1 MQNQDEER
9 AWEAVRSQRLA
20 VADLLE
26 SLDAAQWQHPSLCEG
41 WTVQDVA
48 AHLTLQEV
56 SVLDGLRMVARS
68 PGGMNRVIRE
78 AARRRAAGTSRAELV
93 AAIRASAGRRR
104 HNAGLSYLETLIDAL
119 VHGQDIARPL
129 GRPLPMPPD
138 AAALAAA
145 QVWRKGWPFHPRRRL
160 AGLRLV
166 ATDTEWAAGEG
177 SEVRGTIGQLLLV
190 LTGRGAAVVEDL
202 DGDGVPELRRRL
214 PLATSPDDE
223 SG

>member
-1 MQNQDEER
+1 MQKPDEER
-9 AWEAVRSQRLA
+9 AWQAIRGQRLA

-26 SLDAAQWQHPSLCEG
+26 TLDDAQWRHPSLCEG

-68 PGGMNRVIRE
+68 PGGMNTVIRE
-78 AARRRAAGTSRAELV
+78 AARRRAVRTSRADLV
-93 AAIRASAGRRR
+93 AAIRASAERRR
-104 HNAGLSYLETLIDAL
+104 HNVGLSHLETLVDAL
-119 VHGQDIARPL
+119 VHSQDIARPL
-129 GRPLPMPPD
+129 GRTLPVPAD

-166 ATDTEWAAGEG
+166 GTDAGWAAGEG
-177 SEVRGTIGQLLLV
+177 AEIRGTMGDLLLV
-190 LTGRGAAVVEDL
+190 LTGRGVAVLEDL
-202 DGDGVPELRRRL
+202 EGDGVGELGRRL
-214 PLATSPDDE
+214 SLATSR
-223 SG
+223 G

>member
-9 AWEAVRSQRLA
+9 AWQAIRTQRLA

-26 SLDAAQWQHPSLCEG
+26 SLDAAQWQQPSLCEG

-56 SVLDGLRMVARS
+56 SVLDGLRMVVRS
-68 PGGMNRVIRE
+68 PGGMNQVIRQ
-78 AARRRAAGTSRAELV
+78 AARRRAAGSSRPELV
-93 AAIRASAGRRR
+93 AAIRASADRRR
-104 HNAGLSYLETLIDAL
+104 HNAGLSCLETLVDAL
-119 VHGQDIARPL
+119 VHSQDIARPL
-129 GRPLPMPPD
+129 GRTLPVPPD

-145 QVWRKGWPFHPRRRL
+145 QVWRKGWPFYPRRRL

-166 ATDTEWAAGEG
+166 ATDSDWAAGDGREI
-177 SEVRGTIGQLLLV
+177 RGTIGDLLLV
-190 LTGRGAAVVEDL
+190 LTGRAAAVLDDL

-214 PLATSPDDE
+214 ALTTTSRG
-223 SG
+223 S